1 MAVVMI
7 ALFAGLAACVPVQ
20 YLSYVLNWQR
30 DKEARAILFTFGATM
45 LITAPFIA
53 NLIGA

>member
-1 MAVVMI
+1 MAVAMI
-7 ALFAGLAACVPVQ
+7 ALFVGLVACVPVQ

-30 DKEARAILFTFGATM
+30 DTEARMIVLTFGATM

-53 NLIGA
+53 NWIG

>member
-1 MAVVMI
+1 MAVAMI

-30 DKEARAILFTFGATM
+30 DTESRAILLTFGATM

-53 NLIGA
+53 NLIG